1 MGDVA
6 AREVLGDPVGHL
18 PAELGEVVAGTA
30 PVEHAVRVVHLTVA
44 HQVHDGEVAPAVAV
58 LTHAVA
64 SAAARAAA
72 GSAAAM
78 RSIARSSWAVDTNQ
92 DSNADGGR

>member
-6 AREVLGDPVGHL
+6 ARQVLGDPVGHL
-18 PAELGEVVAGTA
+18 PAEVGQVVAGAA
-30 PVEHAVRVVHLTVA
+30 PVEHPVRVVHLAVA
-44 HQVHDGEVAPAVAV
+44 HQVHDGEVAVAG
-58 LTHAVA
+58 LAHAVT

-92 DSNADGGR
+92 DSNAEGGR